1 MNFDRPMPSVTIYSS
16 NIAGRIVK
24 THQPVYFFHR
34 GEGTIDIVRRSLA
47 CNLDK
52 RAE

>member
-1 MNFDRPMPSVTIYSS
+1 MHFDRPTRGVAIKSRD
-16 NIAGRIVK
+16 IAGRIVK
-24 THQPVYFFHR
+24 THQPMYFFDR
-34 GEGTIDIVRRSLA
+34 AEGTIDIVRRSLA